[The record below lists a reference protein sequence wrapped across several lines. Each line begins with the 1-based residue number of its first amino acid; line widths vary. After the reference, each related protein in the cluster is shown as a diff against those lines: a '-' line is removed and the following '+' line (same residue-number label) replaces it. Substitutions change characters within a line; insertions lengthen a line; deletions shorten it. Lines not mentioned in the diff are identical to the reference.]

1 MKNTDEHKKIEYKTQ
16 EEILIR
22 GNEAIGKTV
31 RQIDKY
37 GRVDSDGI
45 KGGIGHVIEESLYGY
60 KINQMLNQIFRK
72 QGLN

>member
-1 MKNTDEHKKIEYKTQ
+1 MKNEVKHKKNEYKTQ

-22 GNEAIGKTV
+22 GTEAIGKTV

-45 KGGIGHVIEESLYGY
+45 KGSIGHVVGE
-60 KINQMLNQIFRK
+60 
-72 QGLN
+72 GL